1 MDVHPDRSSL
11 QAMKKDN
18 KESMREYT
26 QRWRETVA
34 QVNPSLLEKE
44 MINFFSNTFKAPY
57 FEYLVRSSAH
67 YFSNLVVI
75 VERFE
80 QVIRLGKIVYSTE
93 EKSFTRKRKE
103 IEFHNIEGGYKGERK
118 NYQKKDT

>member
-1 MDVHPDRSSL
+1 
-11 QAMKKDN
+11 
-18 KESMREYT
+18 MREYT
-26 QRWRETVA
+26 QRWRETLV

-80 QVIRLGKIVYSTE
+80 QVIRLGKIVYLTE

-103 IEFHNIEGGYKGERK
+103 TEFHNIEGGYKGERK